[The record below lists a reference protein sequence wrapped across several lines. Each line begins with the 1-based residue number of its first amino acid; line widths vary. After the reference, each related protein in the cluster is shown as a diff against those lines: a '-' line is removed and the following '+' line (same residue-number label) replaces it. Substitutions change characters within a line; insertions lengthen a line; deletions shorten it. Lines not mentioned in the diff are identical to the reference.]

1 MSDKE
6 YDYSS
11 EDSIGNEEKNEV
23 ESSTLHS
30 HNLSTNK
37 IPIVV
42 ASTVYT
48 LTDPYISSSI
58 PIAILIGIP
67 STSSAPQNVY
77 AKVTTTS

>member
-30 HNLSTNK
+30 HNLSINK

-48 LTDPYISSSI
+48 LNDPYISSSI

-67 STSSAPQNVY
+67 STSSASQNVY
-77 AKVTTTS
+77 AQVTTTN

>member
-23 ESSTLHS
+23 VSSTLHS
-30 HNLSTNK
+30 HNLSTNQ
-37 IPIVV
+37 ILIVV
-42 ASTVYT
+42 ASIVYT
-48 LTDPYISSSI
+48 LTDPFISSSI
-58 PIAILIGIP
+58 PIAIPVGIP
-67 STSSAPQNVY
+67 STSSAPKNVY